1 MKGET
6 RTLRQRLLPN
16 PWMTLWL
23 WLGWLLLNQTI
34 EPGHVLLGLVLAL
47 AIGRLQSSGHH
58 AVVAG
63 PREAVVNVRRS
74 LAGRLLVATRL
85 FLVVFWDIIIANVQV
100 AMLIL
105 GPQARLRPKFFKVPL
120 DVTRPR
126 SITLLAC
133 IITMTP
139 GTLSSELS
147 DDHSF
152 LLVHGLDVADEAA
165 VVGQIKA
172 RYEAPIKEMFE

>member
-16 PWMTLWL
+16 PWITLWL
-23 WLGWLLLNQTI
+23 WLGWLLLNQTM
-34 EPGHVLLGLVLAL
+34 EPGHVLLGLVIAL
-47 AIGRLQSSGHH
+47 AIGRLQSRDAH
-58 AVVAG
+58 AVVAS
-63 PREAVVNVRRS
+63 PREPVAIARRS
-74 LAGRLLVATRL
+74 LVARFAVATRL
-85 FLVVFWDIIIANVQV
+85 FFIVFWDIIIANVQV

-105 GPQARLRPKFFKVPL
+105 GPQGRLRPKFFRVPL
-120 DVTRPR
+120 DVTQPR
-126 SITLLAC
+126 AITLLAC

-147 DDHSF
+147 EDHSF
-152 LLVHGLDVADEAA
+152 LLVHGLDVADEAGTVA
-165 VVGQIKA
+165 QIKS